1 MIKLS
6 RRDQRKLETI
16 EKHKK
21 ACAGCGIVF
30 SKRDNTYCSN
40 DCKIKHIQKKNTR
53 TCDNCGKQFVRK
65 YKQTTKH
72 TMCSRE
78 CQAKVQSRL
87 GVAYYESKAFDVCVK
102 SKTLRIKK
110 RYKAKR
116 SALRKE
122 ASEGYAWWRLCK
134 SELANIIRQESH
146 WSDDWYRRC
155 ASASSMV
162 KSRNA
167 SCIKLRRE
175 FCGDWTDRLKK
186 EVIKC
191 TNRTLY
197 SSARKMDPWL
207 QRMTNAAKN
216 CKVRFLRKQRDDI
229 GIHG

>member
-40 DCKIKHIQKKNTR
+40 DCKAKHIQKKNTR

-87 GVAYYESKAFDVCVK
+87 GIAYYESKAFDVCVK

-134 SELANIIRQESH
+134 SQTSRINSPKTNS
-146 WSDDWYRRC
+146 WDRRC
-155 ASASSMV
+155 NSAASSMRKRFEPV
-162 KSRNA
+162 FRLETKKSWDWDSKINIERIVRLRVSNITTEDIKWNNRIQQASKNA
-167 SCIKLRRE
+167 HNR
-175 FCGDWTDRLKK
+175 FVLK
-186 EVIKC
+186 
-191 TNRTLY
+191 
-197 SSARKMDPWL
+197 
-207 QRMTNAAKN
+207 
-216 CKVRFLRKQRDDI
+216 
-229 GIHG
+229 G